1 MNKCKFDAIYEK
13 DMSKDLFAEGITYEA
28 ETGKFYQLV
37 YLKMKVLEW
46 TYDPDTQIAKFV
58 EYKDMPTG
66 SEMQE
71 GWGVAHR
78 INPET

>member
-37 YLKMKVLEW
+37 YLKMKLLEW
-46 TYDPDTQIAKFV
+46 TYDPDTQTAKFV
-58 EYKDMPTG
+58 EYNDL
-66 SEMQE
+66 E
-71 GWGVAHR
+71 
-78 INPET
+78 INLEYILNQSK